1 MQDIPHQE
9 DKSIPGSGESSST
22 MTSTL
27 HQAAA
32 DLSADHKHVVV
43 RPGQGTGNHF
53 YKFNFL
59 IFKSSLII
67 WIEVLKFSI
76 LLCL

>member
-43 RPGQGTGNHF
+43 RPGQGTGNH
-53 YKFNFL
+53 
-59 IFKSSLII
+59 S
-67 WIEVLKFSI
+67 
-76 LLCL
+76 